1 MNYSPEPPLS
11 FLVVFRTILPQR
23 VVLNLFLCLCAGEGR
38 GCWGCDVDTHIK
50 IHIRDL
56 FSDIYIKL
64 LQVLTFFDVCR
75 QFRISKLCLQWFFE

>member
-23 VVLNLFLCLCAGEGR
+23 VVLSLFLCLCAGECG
-38 GCWGCDVDTHIK
+38 GVCWGCDVDTHIK
-50 IHIRDL
+50 IHIREL
-56 FSDIYIKL
+56 FSDIYIEL

-75 QFRISKLCLQWFFE
+75 QFSISELCLQ